1 MVNVRLVERI
11 LTDIKSNTE
20 ALRQADD
27 ISWEVYQN
35 DVRNRRFVERSLHIM
50 TEAVIDV
57 GQHIISDNKLREPDS
72 YRDTFAVLAENKII
86 DIGSLP
92 IYEKM
97 AAFRNL
103 IVHYYERID
112 DEIVFGIF
120 QRNLGDFDKFV
131 QEISSYIQ
139 SEQ

>member
-50 TEAVIDV
+50 TEAVIDI